1 MNTQR
6 FKSAMGWI
14 TMALLAVLVTMPVLA
29 LGGCSVW
36 EDRPRLRKQ
45 KVDMNVP
52 VVGIPPIMLD
62 TLNEHYLLIMRAPS
76 SGWSIEI
83 DKDER
88 IATGMRVFVTVRR
101 PDPTF
106 LYPQAIVN
114 KRLLTEIRTDSSLE
128 IYARLLDAHEETK
141 GRGYGKLAPVEQFEE

>member
-1 MNTQR
+1 
-6 FKSAMGWI
+6 MGWV
-14 TMALLAVLVTMPVLA
+14 TMALLAALITMPMLA
-29 LGGCSVW
+29 LSGCSVW

-62 TLNEHYLLIMRAPS
+62 TLNEHYLLMMRAPN

-88 IATGMRVFVTVRR
+88 IATGMRVFITVRR
-101 PDPTF
+101 PDPAF
-106 LYPQAIVN
+106 MYPQAIVN
-114 KRLLTEIRTDSSLE
+114 KRLLTQIRANLPLE
-128 IYARLLDAHEETK
+128 IYARLLDAHEDTK
-141 GRGYGKLAPVEQFEE
+141 GRGYGKLTPVEEFEE